1 LANWIDHYIAV
12 IEFFMETQDGWTEED
27 VRQQILNV
35 YNDNEVSSFSSVDL
49 TSIMM

>member
-1 LANWIDHYIAV
+1 
-12 IEFFMETQDGWTEED
+12 METQGWTKEE
-27 VRQQILNV
+27 VQRQILDV